1 MMDEELIG
9 TGEKLKLSKGRGGKH
24 NFPSTAAKA
33 EIGQDKALVSKILY
47 ELLEESG
54 KPRVKTAEEFAER
67 IDDYFRRCA
76 TDGRIPTIEEMA
88 ISCGYTS
95 NELRDVEDGRLA
107 GAGNGSANVIKK
119 AREMLKSFDAKLVIS
134 GKMNFL
140 AYCFRAKN
148 YYGMVDKQEYIVTPN
163 VKQETEFDAEDI
175 KKRYMIESGKLTLTD
190 K

>member
-1 MMDEELIG
+1 MTMNDDAKEIG
-9 TGEKLKLSKGRGGKH
+9 LAKTKDSARAKRL
-24 NFPSTAAKA
+24 PVVAAKE
-33 EIGQDKALVSKILY
+33 EIASDKALVSKILY
-47 ELLEESG
+47 ELIEERN
-54 KPRVKTAEEFAER
+54 KPKVKTDDELVER
-67 IDDYFRRCA
+67 INDYFNRCA
-76 TDGRIPTIEEMA
+76 AQGRIPVIEEMA

-95 NELRDVEDGRLA
+95 SDLA
-107 GAGNGSANVIKK
+107 DIERGISSGTGKNCPKILKK

-163 VKQETEFDAEDI
+163 VKQETDFDAEDI
-175 KKRYMIESGKLTLTD
+175 KQRYMIEGGKLTLTD